1 MQNDTQLDS
10 RLDFR
15 IMPVNRRWMLV
26 LCIGLLLMLG
36 AGCSGA
42 VQAPGTSDTQD
53 AQDAP
58 ADTQDAQDA
67 TADLADAD
75 NPVDSTDMLTETGMG
90 DGENMGDMGDTD
102 HMTGTGD
109 MGDTDHMTGTSDM
122 GDMGDMGH
130 GSGGANSAAYMT
142 LINETDTP
150 DAIIRADTDVAETV
164 ELHTVEQTDEGI
176 MKMRPVEQIDIPA
189 SGEQHLKPGGFHIM
203 LLGLKHDLNEG
214 DTVTLTLTLE
224 QAGDIQVIA
233 PVSMMSPYEQD
244 SSVTMGTIV
253 VANPWVRA
261 AVALP
266 TESDMH
272 DGGMD
277 MDESSMQE
285 GEGMLQFHAN
295 GEDFVRQGMVS
306 KDGWSLTFDH
316 VYVTLSD
323 VTAYQ
328 ADPPYDAQS
337 EGDMQA
343 EVTASLDGKHTV
355 DLAEGDAN
363 AEPVLIGEVAAP
375 AGRYNALSWNMTEA
389 TEGPAN
395 GAVIM
400 MQGVAE
406 KDDQQIDFTIAL
418 NKAEHFICG
427 DYVGDERKGIV
438 EVGGTADVEATFHFD
453 HLFGDAET
461 PADDTMNTDAVGFA
475 PFAAMATNGTLNV
488 DMDMLLE
495 SLPAEEYEKLVDAHL
510 AHVGEGHCASQ
521 NTLQMEPVPD
531 GENGESDMLQEQD
544 DQVKE

>member
-1 MQNDTQLDS
+1 MQNDT
-10 RLDFR
+10 RLDYWT
-15 IMPVNRRWMLV
+15 MPVNRGWVVAL
-26 LCIGLLLMLG
+26 LIGLVLMLG
-36 AGCSGA
+36 AGCSDTA
-42 VQAPGTSDTQD
+42 QAPGAPDTQPTPEV
-53 AQDAP
+53 P
-58 ADTQDAQDA
+58 ADTQNPTADSSDADATEQDA
-67 TADLADAD
+67 DTNADA
-75 NPVDSTDMLTETGMG
+75 VDSTDTLTETGMG
-90 DGENMGDMGDTD
+90 DMEHTGSMDDTD
-102 HMTGTGD
+102 HMTGTD
-109 MGDTDHMTGTSDM
+109 
-122 GDMGDMGH
+122 DMGDMGH

-189 SGEQHLKPGGFHIM
+189 NGEQNLKPGGFHIM
-203 LLGLKHDLNEG
+203 ILGLKHDLNEG

-224 QAGDIQVIA
+224 QAGEIQVTA

-253 VANPWVRA
+253 IANPWVRA

-266 TESDMH
+266 TESDMPD
-272 DGGMD
+272 DGMGTSD
-277 MDESSMQE
+277 MQE
-285 GEGMLQFHAN
+285 GEGMLQFRAN
-295 GEDFVRQGMVS
+295 GEDFVRQGFVS
-306 KDGWSLTFDH
+306 KDGWSLAFDH

-323 VTAYQ
+323 VIAYQ

-343 EVTASLDGKHTV
+343 DVTASLDGTHTV
-355 DLAEGDAN
+355 DLAEGDAD

-375 AGRYNALSWNMTEA
+375 AGRYNALSWSITEA
-389 TEGPAN
+389 SEGPAS

-418 NKAEHFICG
+418 NKEEHFICG

-438 EVGGTADVEATFHFD
+438 EAGGTADVEATFHFD
-453 HLFGDAET
+453 HLFGDVET
-461 PADDTMNTDAVGFA
+461 PPDDALNADAVGFA
-475 PFAAMATNGTLNV
+475 PFAALATDGTLDV
-488 DMDMLLE
+488 DMEMLLE
-495 SLPAEEYEKLVDAHL
+495 FFPAEEYEKLVDAHL
-510 AHVGEGHCASQ
+510 AHVGEGHCARH
-521 NTLQMEPVPD
+521 NTLHMEPAPD
-531 GENGESDMLQEQD
+531 GENGESDMLQEED